1 MAKWL
6 VKSEPFKWS
15 WDDQKKKGVES
26 WDGVRSPQAL
36 NNMRAMKKGDEVMF
50 YHSNKGLEIVGICS
64 VAREFYDDVDDPK
77 SGLVDLKTE
86 RDMPA
91 PVTLKQVKADGRL
104 DDLALVRQSRLS
116 VMPVSEE
123 QWDILLELATA

>member
-15 WDDQKKKGVES
+15 WGDQKKKGVES